1 MKQPYEGP
9 KNPIYPIHQVADQ
22 RCFQNYHRFVSHK
35 TTEEDT
41 LRDLQEAEG
50 SQEAEDFQEAEGS
63 QEAEDFPEEVDTQVA
78 AEYHPEDHPEEDGDH
93 HRFPCL
99 RLNKES
105 WSGHLLQST
114 TEIGRRRP
122 SLSTNGS
129 YTGPSTTTT
138 PS

>member
-9 KNPIYPIHQVADQ
+9 KNPTYLIHQVADQ
-22 RCFQNYHRFVSHK
+22 RRFQNYHLFVSHK

-41 LRDLQEAEG
+41 LGDPQEAEG
-50 SQEAEDFQEAEGS
+50 SQEVEGS
-63 QEAEDFPEEVDTQVA
+63 QEAEDSQEVEDFPEEVDIQAV

-105 WSGHLLQST
+105 
-114 TEIGRRRP
+114 
-122 SLSTNGS
+122 
-129 YTGPSTTTT
+129 
-138 PS
+138 